1 MFRSSELRITGKKF
15 TLVGT
20 PEGREVKDPSQ
31 MDTLPDLINDLDV
44 DLTDAALKA
53 YNKDRRN
60 ARKIREATSK
70 LQVNIIFPLRP
81 GKRLLVLDIDYTILD
96 TKPLTSG
103 SLPPNECARPKLH
116 EFLETIYPYYDICI
130 WSQTSWIWLETKLV
144 ELQMVGANRNYH
156 ISFDKT
162 CMFTVFTE
170 RDNKPWSHSV
180 KALQIIW
187 NRFPQ
192 FNASNTIHIDDLSR
206 NFALNPGSGLKIAA
220 FKNAH
225 TPAAMADRELEKL
238 ARYMV
243 HIASVPDFRTLRHK
257 QAKPPALPRPSA
269 SVVVINERNEIL
281 LVQRNPQARHFGGV
295 TVFPGGNYDKQEDS
309 SLEIT
314 AIRETFEESGLL
326 LARSA
331 SGTTPTDAILDE
343 ARFAI
348 HSRKASFNTFL
359 QKHNLEA
366 DVSALLPFTQW
377 ITPVGP
383 PRRFHTQFYATFLP
397 ATSASGFSSG
407 NKHERIP
414 KPVIITLTNPPS
426 LPPLHITYPD
436 GGQEVISARFI
447 HPETALSENREG
459 KITFMPPQFYVI
471 TTLAGILRG
480 STNTAAQRELVR
492 QLSQGM
498 FGRMVI
504 NPRRMADPDEEGR
517 AILTYEGDETRGG
530 SKGRLHR
537 ALVKLD
543 KAGILTHEIVLQR
556 NFDVFTEIEPQA
568 FKTPPLPGPKL

>member
-1 MFRSSELRITGKKF
+1 MSASRTTSST
-15 TLVGT
+15 
-20 PEGREVKDPSQ
+20 
-31 MDTLPDLINDLDV
+31 
-44 DLTDAALKA
+44 
-53 YNKDRRN
+53 
-60 ARKIREATSK
+60 
-70 LQVNIIFPLRP
+70 
-81 GKRLLVLDIDYTILD
+81 
-96 TKPLTSG
+96 
-103 SLPPNECARPKLH
+103 
-116 EFLETIYPYYDICI
+116 
-130 WSQTSWIWLETKLV
+130 
-144 ELQMVGANRNYH
+144 
-156 ISFDKT
+156 
-162 CMFTVFTE
+162 
-170 RDNKPWSHSV
+170 
-180 KALQIIW
+180 
-187 NRFPQ
+187 
-192 FNASNTIHIDDLSR
+192 
-206 NFALNPGSGLKIAA
+206 
-220 FKNAH
+220 
-225 TPAAMADRELEKL
+225 
-238 ARYMV
+238 
-243 HIASVPDFRTLRHK
+243 K

-414 KPVIITLTNPPS
+414 KP
-426 LPPLHITYPD
+426 D

-447 HPETALSENREG
+447 HPETALSENRVG